1 MRRREPFCFVAF
13 DLLAVNGRDMHKLS
27 LIDWKQIL
35 REIVPEE
42 SRSISSRSMF
52 PGTGAISSQRCASEI
67 SRGHAQRPAGRNAHL
82 RLAEWRRRL
91 VASRLTHPTLVL
103 EQIRRKRDLLRDASD
118 VGAGRNL
125 GEASDP

>member
-42 SRSISSRSMF
+42 SRSILFAKHVPRHRRDLFAAVCERDLEGSCATAGRAECPSSARGVAAASRSF
-52 PGTGAISSQRCASEI
+52 AA
-67 SRGHAQRPAGRNAHL
+67 HAP
-82 RLAEWRRRL
+82 
-91 VASRLTHPTLVL
+91 
-103 EQIRRKRDLLRDASD
+103 
-118 VGAGRNL
+118 NL
-125 GEASDP
+125 GPRTDPPQARPP

>member
-42 SRSISSRSMF
+42 SRSILFAKHVPQHGRDLFAAVCERDLEGVMRNGRQGGMPIFGSRS
-52 PGTGAISSQRCASEI
+52 GGGVS
-67 SRGHAQRPAGRNAHL
+67 
-82 RLAEWRRRL
+82 
-91 VASRLTHPTLVL
+91 
-103 EQIRRKRDLLRDASD
+103 
-118 VGAGRNL
+118 
-125 GEASDP
+125 